1 MQEKKEKIKNLR
13 TSEKPYGTSNTT
25 SRHLKKTGLDKEIS
39 ILDAITTPGELIRET
54 LINFMWGFLG
64 NSIVVFVAKEL
75 DFLVLI
81 NYIVYY
87 ILISYILNKVVDV
100 KYVEDRLG
108 HDRKY
113 GLNCTKLREYYISKN
128 KEIPK
133 FLNLFDYLDRQYGG
147 EK

>member
-1 MQEKKEKIKNLR
+1 MQEKKEKIKNSR

-25 SRHLKKTGLDKEIS
+25 SRHSKKTGLDKEINV
-39 ILDAITTPGELIRET
+39 LDAITTPNELLRET

-87 ILISYILNKVVDV
+87 ILISYIVNRK
-100 KYVEDRLG
+100 KYDTILG
-108 HDRKY
+108 KFIVLPGSAAAGAFTGY
-113 GLNCTKLREYYISKN
+113 KLAQI
-128 KEIPK
+128 ITQM
-133 FLNLFDYLDRQYGG
+133 L
-147 EK
+147 